1 MSAAGSKY
9 WENFWANKNDPLH
22 SASTDTYYDRL
33 ASELRLLLPQ
43 TFTSI
48 LDVGCGNGILYQRM
62 GLDTKSYVGIDLS
75 ERMIATFKGLFPR
88 ADVHVGDMRQ
98 LPGGSKFDVIFSHG
112 VIQYISPAEFGVMLA
127 QSKELLTPSGQIIH
141 AGVLWD
147 RGRSIVESG
156 VLQDHPLP
164 LSKRMGNAILTR
176 SGLKQGMGYWYSMRR
191 VRQQAAELGMNTQF
205 YGSLLYPYRF
215 HAVFTRREMK

>member
-1 MSAAGSKY
+1 MSEADSKY
-9 WENFWANKNDPLH
+9 WKNFWAGKNDPLH
-22 SASTDTYYDRL
+22 SDSSDTYYDRL

-43 TFTSI
+43 TFGSF
-48 LDVGCGNGILYQRM
+48 LDVGCGNGVLYQRM

-75 ERMIATFKGLFPR
+75 EQMIATFKANFPK
-88 ADVHVGDMRQ
+88 ADLHVGDMRE
-98 LPGGSKFDVIFSHG
+98 LPSGSKFDVIFSHG
-112 VIQYISPAEFGVMLA
+112 VVQFISPSEFGAMLA
-127 QSKELLTPSGQIIH
+127 QSKELLTLGGQIIH

-164 LSKRMGNAILTR
+164 LSKRLGNTALTR
-176 SGLKQGMGYWYSMRR
+176 SGLKQGMGYWYSMKR
-191 VRQQAAELGMNTQF
+191 VRQQAAQLGMSTQF

-215 HAVFTRREMK
+215 HAVFTRRDVQ